1 MTLYKD
7 IIACSEPTT
16 EKEVLSYFDTDKRIK
31 NMKLKS
37 FTVKLNNFATSMDQ
51 YTSYHNPNV
60 DHYDLTAIFE

>member
-7 IIACSEPTT
+7 IIASSKPTT

-37 FTVKLNNFATSMDQ
+37 FTVKLNNIATNMAP
-51 YTSYHNPNV
+51 YTS
-60 DHYDLTAIFE
+60 